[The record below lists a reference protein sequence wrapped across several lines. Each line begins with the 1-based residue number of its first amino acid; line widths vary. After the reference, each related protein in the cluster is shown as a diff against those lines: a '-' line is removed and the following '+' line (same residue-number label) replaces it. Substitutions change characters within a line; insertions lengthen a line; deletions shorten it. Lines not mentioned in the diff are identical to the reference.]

1 MNHRKRKTRQAQL
14 FDALPRVRITMELR
28 QAVLP
33 TLAELIAAV
42 LRQPDDSLREGGSR
56 DGA

>member
-1 MNHRKRKTRQAQL
+1 MNHRKRKIRQAQL
-14 FDALPRVRITMELR
+14 FEALPRVRITMELR

-33 TLAELIAAV
+33 VLAELIEAL